1 REHLESETD
10 MDEFEK
16 VGVSGG
22 SDGAFSPMEA
32 LPDASRNSMKTKHH
46 YSVQV
51 NESKHIKLDGGHGGA
66 TSPASS
72 TNQEEL
78 RQGSVASESPQDPP
92 YSPEEFANAEFYI
105 DESMPSSY
113 TESGGTAASGSRHP
127 AALVKT
133 HHVVTAE
140 LQQQLEDKNTAII
153 ILQ

>member
-78 RQGSVASESPQDPP
+78 
-92 YSPEEFANAEFYI
+92 
-105 DESMPSSY
+105 SY